1 MESSILVGR
10 RVAQRLLR
18 VELQDGH
25 TIALVKFD
33 DGSSG
38 IEFDDRL
45 IRGLR
50 WHSEKTEECVDV
62 FEHFVFMHGGIRGP
76 SN

>member
-1 MESSILVGR
+1 METSISVGR
-10 RVAQRLLR
+10 QVAERLLR

-25 TIALVKFD
+25 TIALVNFD

-38 IEFDDRL
+38 IEFDDQL
-45 IRGLR
+45 IRGLA
-50 WHSEKTEECVDV
+50 WHSDETDECVDV